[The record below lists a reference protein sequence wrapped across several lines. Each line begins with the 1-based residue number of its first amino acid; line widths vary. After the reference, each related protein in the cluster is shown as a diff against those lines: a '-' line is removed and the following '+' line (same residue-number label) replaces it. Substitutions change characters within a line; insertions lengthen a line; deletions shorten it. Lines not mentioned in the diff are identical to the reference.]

1 MKFIVT
7 GGAGFIGS
15 ALVRFLINETEHT
28 VLNVDKL
35 TYAGN
40 LASLTSISENP
51 RYQFI
56 NADICDAD
64 KMTEL
69 VAVFQPDKIIHLAA
83 ESHVDRSVDAP
94 GEFIQ
99 TNIIGTFNLL
109 NAARSYFQSSNHK
122 SFMFHHV
129 STDEVFGSLGDD
141 GFFTEETSYDPR
153 SPYSASKASS
163 DHLVR
168 AWGATYGLPVVVT
181 NCSNNY
187 GHYQFPEK
195 LIPLII
201 MNAFNEK
208 PLPVYGDGS
217 NVRDW
222 LHVDDHARALY
233 LVATE
238 GKPGETYNIGGKN
251 EKTNLEVVDTI
262 CDLLEG
268 FKPPASHSHYKDLIT
283 HVEDRPGHD
292 FRYAVDTRKIEHELG
307 WKPQETF
314 ETGMGKTVEWY
325 LGNQPW
331 CDSVSSG
338 YSQTR
343 LGLKSVK

>member
-15 ALVRFLINETEHT
+15 ALVRFLINDTDHS
-28 VLNVDKL
+28 VLNIDKL

-40 LASLTSISENP
+40 LESLAPISANP

-64 KMTEL
+64 KMTEI
-69 VAVFQPDKIIHLAA
+69 VADFGPDKIMHLAA

-94 GEFIQ
+94 DEFIQ

-109 NAARSYFQSSNHK
+109 NAARSYFESSKNPD
-122 SFMFHHV
+122 FMFHHV
-129 STDEVFGSLGDD
+129 STDEVFGSLGGV
-141 GFFTEETSYDPR
+141 GFFTEETPYDPR

-168 AWGATYGLPVVVT
+168 AWGETYGLPVVVT

-208 PLPVYGDGS
+208 QLPVYGDGR
-217 NVRDW
+217 NIRDW
-222 LHVDDHARALY
+222 LHVDDHTRALY
-233 LVATE
+233 LVATQ
-238 GKPGETYNIGGKN
+238 GKRGETYNIGGKN
-251 EKTNLEVVDTI
+251 EKTNLEVVGTI
-262 CDLLEG
+262 CSLLER
-268 FKPPASHSHYKDLIT
+268 FNPPARDFHYKDLIT

-292 FRYAVDTRKIEHELG
+292 FRYA
-307 WKPQETF
+307 
-314 ETGMGKTVEWY
+314 
-325 LGNQPW
+325 
-331 CDSVSSG
+331 
-338 YSQTR
+338 
-343 LGLKSVK
+343 

>member
-15 ALVRFLINETEHT
+15 AMIRFLIDETDHS
-28 VLNVDKL
+28 VLNIDKL

-40 LASLTSISENP
+40 LQSLTSVEENP
-51 RYQFI
+51 RYQFV

-64 KMTEL
+64 KMTAL
-69 VAVFQPDKIIHLAA
+69 VADFQPDKIMHLAA

-109 NAARSYFQSSNHK
+109 NAARSYYESSSHK
-122 SFMFHHV
+122 DFMFHHI

-168 AWGATYGLPVVVT
+168 AWGETYGLPIVVT

-238 GKPGETYNIGGKN
+238 GKPFETYNIGGKN
-251 EKTNLEVVDTI
+251 EKTNLQVVDTI
-262 CDLLEG
+262 CDLLEAV
-268 FKPPASHSHYKDLIT
+268 KPRAGQARYKDLIT
-283 HVEDRPGHD
+283 HVQDRPGHD
-292 FRYAVDTRKIEHELG
+292 FRYAIDTSKIERELG

-314 ETGMGKTVEWY
+314 ETGMARTVQWY
-325 LGNQPW
+325 LAHQAW
-331 CDSVSSG
+331 CDSVSGG

-343 LGLKSVK
+343 LGLKSVN